1 MYSQEFIIYQE
12 SRFDLFCKV
21 VIRNASYDTLRS
33 RKRRTDRFSSLEELQ
48 SGLLDLEKVEDT
60 YITYTRTY
68 KVKGIDVTVSDER
81 IGEAIQ
87 FIMPNQRAVLLLSF
101 FKEYSD
107 MDIARLMGISH
118 KTVAYRK
125 KMAMRKLKLL
135 LEGMDNGTKK
145 D

>member
-1 MYSQEFIIYQE
+1 M
-12 SRFDLFCKV
+12 
-21 VIRNASYDTLRS
+21 
-33 RKRRTDRFSSLEELQ
+33 
-48 SGLLDLEKVEDT
+48 LDLEKVEDT
-60 YITYTRTY
+60 YVTYSRAY

-118 KTVAYRK
+118 KTVAYRN
-125 KMAMRKLKLL
+125 KMAMQKLKSL
-135 LEGMDNGTKK
+135 LEGMDHGDEK

>member
-1 MYSQEFIIYQE
+1 MYSEEFIIYQE
-12 SRFDLFCKV
+12 NRFDLFCKV
-21 VIRNASYDTLRS
+21 VIRNASYDNLRS

-60 YITYTRTY
+60 YTTYTRTY

-87 FIMPNQRAVLLLSF
+87 FIMPNQRAVLLLIF